1 MIDRNMQRVTRLL
14 AVATVVSLVAVGC
27 GGGPTFTLEQASVLI
42 LAQFPDSD
50 LQIRTVTIDEE
61 GRGVAFAR
69 FNDEMWAF
77 YFLPLE
83 DNWALDAVETG
94 GSFYYL
100 EDLEQISATMEM
112 MIEAANALERYRAV
126 NGGYP
131 EGGNAE
137 ALSALV
143 PDFTDV
149 EGPITDAWDEPF
161 SYDSDGVDYT
171 IISNGADK
179 TAGTRDDIILHD
191 GDFVGPD
198 GGQGST
204 PSS

>member
-1 MIDRNMQRVTRLL
+1 MVDRKMRRTTLVF
-14 AVATVVSLVAVGC
+14 AVATMVSLVAIGC
-27 GGGPTFTLEQASVLI
+27 GGGPAFTPEQASVLI

-50 LQIRTVTIDEE
+50 LEIRTVSIDEE

-100 EDLEQISATMEM
+100 KDLEQISATMEM

-143 PDFTDV
+143 PDFIDV
-149 EGPITDAWDEPF
+149 EGPITDAWDGPF
-161 SYDSDGVDYT
+161 SYESDGDSYT
-171 IISNGADK
+171 IISNGPDK
-179 TAGTRDDIILHD
+179 TAATRDDIILHD
-191 GDFVGPD
+191 GNFVGAD
-198 GGQGST
+198 AGDSQGS
-204 PSS
+204 